1 MKGGCKMSENTA
13 SRDDWELSRGQYDYL
28 HGERLYRK
36 VFDGDDHVHC
46 ELCWQ
51 TIEPTDHEPSYCT
64 TDERLWICEKCFLK
78 YRKLLG
84 WYVAPEEGEQMYIG
98 TDIPKTCELLPKLKE
113 AADGTDRKYL
123 WALGYEN
130 DENAVLFGTDD
141 LARKKETEAYI
152 ALYVAERK
160 QPLDWIA
167 CYETEKPGVLDVL
180 SYYLARAL
188 PTLNSKNL
196 DTMILCTDGAGT
208 PWCHQLKGNLTED
221 LIGRLQK

>member
-1 MKGGCKMSENTA
+1 MSENTA

-28 HGERLYRK
+28 HDERLYRK

-51 TIEPTDHEPSYCT
+51 TIEPTDHDPSYCT

-98 TDIPKTCELLPKLKE
+98 TNIPKTCELLPKLKE

-141 LARKKETEAYI
+141 LSRKKRQKHILRFMSQKGSSRSNGSHAMRQKSPAFWMFCPI
-152 ALYVAERK
+152 
-160 QPLDWIA
+160 I
-167 CYETEKPGVLDVL
+167 
-180 SYYLARAL
+180 L
-188 PTLNSKNL
+188 PVRFR
-196 DTMILCTDGAGT
+196 
-208 PWCHQLKGNLTED
+208 H
-221 LIGRLQK
+221 

>member
-1 MKGGCKMSENTA
+1 MSENTA

-28 HGERLYRK
+28 HDERLYRK

-51 TIEPTDHEPSYCT
+51 TIEPTDHDPSYCT

-113 AADGTDRKYL
+113 APT
-123 WALGYEN
+123 ALIGN
-130 DENAVLFGTDD
+130 ISG
-141 LARKKETEAYI
+141 R
-152 ALYVAERK
+152 
-160 QPLDWIA
+160 
-167 CYETEKPGVLDVL
+167 
-180 SYYLARAL
+180 
-188 PTLNSKNL
+188 L
-196 DTMILCTDGAGT
+196 DTKTTKMPCFSAQMIWRGKKRPKHILRFMSQRGSSRSNGSHAM
-208 PWCHQLKGNLTED
+208 
-221 LIGRLQK
+221 RQKSPAFWMFCPITLPVRFRH